1 MSNTTQTI
9 VQGPAGNLEVML
21 SEPSSNIDGV
31 AVLCHPHPL
40 YGGSMHDSVL
50 NIAASA
56 LLQQHIAVARFNFR
70 GVGNSQGISGRST
83 QQEKSLQSY
92 EPPEVGDLLAVAQW
106 AQAHFSL
113 SRLICAGYCV
123 GSHVLWQTL
132 SQINCDKALLI
143 APPSAVM
150 RYAEQDVTSSTS
162 VHVVWCQGDDLVDP
176 TPFTSNQSIV
186 TTELTEG
193 DHFFTGH
200 AANLAGAV
208 SSMLG

>member
-1 MSNTTQTI
+1 MSNTTKTT
-9 VQGPAGNLEVML
+9 VKGPAGNLEVML
-21 SEPSSNIDGV
+21 TEPSGNIDGV

-50 NIAASA
+50 NIIASA

-70 GVGNSQGISGRST
+70 GVGNSQGISGRGT
-83 QQEKSLQSY
+83 EQEKSLKSY

-113 SRLICAGYCV
+113 SRLTYAGYSF
-123 GSHVLWQTL
+123 GSYVLWRTL
-132 SQINCDKALLI
+132 SQIDCDKALLI

-150 RYAEQDVTSSTS
+150 RYTDQDMKSLTTI
-162 VHVVWCQGDDLVDP
+162 HVIWCQDDDLVDP
-176 TPFTSNQSIV
+176 TPFTSNPSIA
-186 TTELTEG
+186 TTELTES

-200 AANLAGAV
+200 SEDLAGAI
-208 SSMLG
+208 SSMLC

>member
-1 MSNTTQTI
+1 
-9 VQGPAGNLEVML
+9 
-21 SEPSSNIDGV
+21 
-31 AVLCHPHPL
+31 
-40 YGGSMHDSVL
+40 
-50 NIAASA
+50 
-56 LLQQHIAVARFNFR
+56 
-70 GVGNSQGISGRST
+70 
-83 QQEKSLQSY
+83 
-92 EPPEVGDLLAVAQW
+92 
-106 AQAHFSL
+106 
-113 SRLICAGYCV
+113 
-123 GSHVLWQTL
+123 
-132 SQINCDKALLI
+132 
-143 APPSAVM
+143 M

>member
-21 SEPSSNIDGV
+21 SEPSDNIDGV

-56 LLQQHIAVARFNFR
+56 LLQQRIAVARFNFR
-70 GVGNSQGISGRST
+70 GVGISQGISGQGT
-83 QQEKSLQSY
+83 EQEKSLQSY
-92 EPPEVGDLLAVAQW
+92 EPPEVGDLLSVAQW
-106 AQAHFSL
+106 AQARFPL
-113 SRLICAGYCV
+113 SRLTYAGYSF

-132 SQINCDKALLI
+132 SQLNCDKALLI

-150 RYAEQDVTSSTS
+150 IYAEKDVKSSTT
-162 VHVVWCQGDDLVDP
+162 VHVVWCQNDDLVDP

-186 TTELTEG
+186 TTELTGG

-200 AANLAGAV
+200 AENLAVAV
-208 SSMLG
+208 SSMID

>member
-1 MSNTTQTI
+1 MSNTTKTI

-21 SEPSSNIDGV
+21 SESSGNIDGV

-40 YGGSMHDSVL
+40 YGGSMQDSVL

-56 LLQQHIAVARFNFR
+56 LLQQHIAVVRFNFR
-70 GVGNSQGISGRST
+70 GVGNSQGISGRGT
-83 QQEKSLQSY
+83 EQEKSKQSY
-92 EPPEVGDLLAVAQW
+92 EPPEVGDLLAVSQW
-106 AQAHFSL
+106 TQAHFSQF
-113 SRLICAGYCV
+113 RLIYAGYSF
-123 GSHVLWQTL
+123 GSHVLWQAL
-132 SQINCDKALLI
+132 PQINCDKALLI

-150 RYAEQDVTSSTS
+150 HYAEQDMEPPTT
-162 VHVVWCQGDDLVDP
+162 VHVVWCKGDDLVDP

-186 TTELTEG
+186 MTALAKG

-200 AANLAGAV
+200 TENLADAV